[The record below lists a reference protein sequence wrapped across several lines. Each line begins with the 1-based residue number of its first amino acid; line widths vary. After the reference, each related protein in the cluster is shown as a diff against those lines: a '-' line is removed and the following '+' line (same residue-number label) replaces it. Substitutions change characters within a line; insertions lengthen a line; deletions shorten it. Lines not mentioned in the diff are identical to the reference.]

1 MELREEAL
9 RQANTEREETSRI
22 LADLVNEF
30 REERRQSAATQQ
42 ALLETIVHLTQQGN
56 GRTEAYSGD

>member
-56 GRTEAYSGD
+56 GRTEADSGD